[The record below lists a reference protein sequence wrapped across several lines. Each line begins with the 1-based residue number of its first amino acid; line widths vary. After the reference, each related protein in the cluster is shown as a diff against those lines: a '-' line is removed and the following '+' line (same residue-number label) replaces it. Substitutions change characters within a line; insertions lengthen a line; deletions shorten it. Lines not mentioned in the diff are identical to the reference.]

1 MKTYNEFISE
11 ARLDWDQNMSR
22 IASEIDKVFKYAKI
36 KVLKHIPFK
45 KQYRTGD
52 AELYGAF
59 ITAKDSNGEK
69 TVLPIEVDGKGIIRY
84 AGGPSGWHE
93 LEVIGSFNMSHAIP
107 DDYLKIQTYA
117 RTMDY
122 LKHFQKM
129 PGFGQDVIMKKESI
143 NEREMSIKDAFKDLV
158 KDHGAKKALD
168 MLADVLTGGALATM
182 DDKKV
187 KAFKK
192 KLLKTVTTESI
203 NELEYTPIDLPDIL
217 DKSSALGK
225 SFKKM
230 AHSISKDLS
239 SEENRAVGKALKAY
253 NSYFEELKKV
263 NKILK

>member
-69 TVLPIEVDGKGIIRY
+69 TVLPIEVDSKGIIRY

-93 LEVIGSFNMSHAIP
+93 FEVIGSFNMSHANP

-143 NEREMSIKDAFKDLV
+143 NE
-158 KDHGAKKALD
+158 
-168 MLADVLTGGALATM
+168 
-182 DDKKV
+182 
-187 KAFKK
+187 
-192 KLLKTVTTESI
+192 
-203 NELEYTPIDLPDIL
+203 LEYTPIDLPDIL

-230 AHSISKDLS
+230 AHNISKDLS

-253 NSYFEELKKV
+253 NAYFQELKKV